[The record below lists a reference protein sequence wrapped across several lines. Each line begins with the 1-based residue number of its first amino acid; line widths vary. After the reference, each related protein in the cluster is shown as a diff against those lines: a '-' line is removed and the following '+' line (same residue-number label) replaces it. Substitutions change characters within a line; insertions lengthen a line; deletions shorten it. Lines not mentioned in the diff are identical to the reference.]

1 MRLKMLNYKRLNY
14 TGLFLLLISS
24 LFYFGNNLDESNF
37 SDFIMIIWSMAFLS
51 FAVIFLIVVNLSI
64 VLSKF
69 RIQSTYPNN
78 FITNLTIFAI
88 SLFLLF
94 LWTYESCFYFTNNTC

>member
-51 FAVIFLIVVNLSI
+51 FAVIFLIVV
-64 VLSKF
+64 
-69 RIQSTYPNN
+69 
-78 FITNLTIFAI
+78 TNLENLVI
-88 SLFLLF
+88 
-94 LWTYESCFYFTNNTC
+94 ESGKAQTSINNL

>member
-1 MRLKMLNYKRLNY
+1 MRLKMLNYTRLNY
-14 TGLFLLLISS
+14 IGLFLLLLSS

-37 SDFIMIIWSMAFLS
+37 SDFILIIWSMAFLS

-64 VLSKF
+64 LLSKF

-78 FITNLTIFAI
+78 LVTNLTIFAI
-88 SLFLLF
+88 SLLLLF
-94 LWTYESCFYFTNNTC
+94 IWTYESCFYFTSSVC